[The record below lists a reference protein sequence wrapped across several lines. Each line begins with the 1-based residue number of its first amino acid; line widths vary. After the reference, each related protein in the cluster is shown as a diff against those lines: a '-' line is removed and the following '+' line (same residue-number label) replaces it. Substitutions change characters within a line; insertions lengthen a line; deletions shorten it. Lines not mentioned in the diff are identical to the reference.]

1 MANKNWTD
9 DEPLD
14 SPKRR
19 RLPPL
24 LRRCWYSLNQA
35 FRRRLA
41 HTGITPDQ
49 FTILRILLEH
59 EPEGLTQFELATQMS
74 SDPNTV
80 SSLLRRMTEA
90 SLVRRKRDEADRRAM
105 QVRITAAGERI
116 YHEARKLALDL
127 QGALLEKIPEA
138 RREQFLIDLDLV
150 AEAATEQAKKGKDEA
165 EDEPESG
172 A

>member
-9 DEPLD
+9 DDPVD

-41 HTGITPDQ
+41 HTGISPDQ

-59 EPEGLTQFELATQMS
+59 EPTGLTQFELATQMS

-80 SSLLRRMTEA
+80 SSLLRRMTEVG
-90 SLVRRKRDEADRRAM
+90 LVLRKRVETDRRAL
-105 QVRITAAGERI
+105 QVRISEAGGST

-127 QGALLEKIPEA
+127 QSALLEKIPEA
-138 RREQFLIDLDLV
+138 RREQFLLDLDLV
-150 AEAATEQAKKGKDEA
+150 ATAAAEQAKKGKTLA
-165 EDEPESG
+165 AGNP
-172 A
+172 